1 MLEAFLN
8 ARLRNGRKV
17 PGKRPVQRRKPRA
30 PKQGLHP
37 ANNGSSG
44 NRSTPPFPSQQRG
57 AADSLN
63 GSRPSDL
70 QPAIRVVMM
79 PRDANYL
86 GTIFGG
92 VILSSL
98 DLAGAVEA
106 HRHCDRKLVTAAMR
120 EVKFIA
126 PVFVGDLVSFYT
138 EAIRIGK
145 TSITVRVT
153 VEARRVDAPH
163 ETVRVTQA
171 EVVYVAIDEAGK
183 PAPIR
188 S

>member
-1 MLEAFLN
+1 MIESA
-8 ARLRNGRKV
+8 
-17 PGKRPVQRRKPRA
+17 
-30 PKQGLHP
+30 
-37 ANNGSSG
+37 
-44 NRSTPPFPSQQRG
+44 T
-57 AADSLN
+57 
-63 GSRPSDL
+63 L

-98 DLAGAVEA
+98 DLAGAIEA
-106 HRHCDRKLVTAAMR
+106 HQQTDKKLVTIAMH

-138 EAIRIGK
+138 ETIKLGN

-153 VEARRVDAPH
+153 VEARRALAPH
-163 ETVRVTQA
+163 QSVRVTQA
-171 EVVYVAIDEAGK
+171 EVVYVAIDQDGK
-183 PAPIR
+183 PTPIR

>member
-1 MLEAFLN
+1 MVKSINGIRRREEADN
-8 ARLRNGRKV
+8 RAAQA
-17 PGKRPVQRRKPRA
+17 GKSA
-30 PKQGLHP
+30 
-37 ANNGSSG
+37 SSTG
-44 NRSTPPFPSQQRG
+44 H
-57 AADSLN
+57 LN
-63 GSRPSDL
+63 GGGDSVAGREHGGF

-106 HRHCDRKLVTAAMR
+106 QQHSERRLVTAAMH

-138 EAIRIGK
+138 KTVKIGR
-145 TSITVRVT
+145 TSILVRVT
-153 VEARRVDAPH
+153 VEAKRARAPH
-163 ETVRVTQA
+163 QTVRVTQA
-171 EVVYVAIDEAGK
+171 EVVYVAIDEAAK
-183 PAPIR
+183 PAPVR
-188 S
+188 T